1 MIPCDLA
8 VCCQI
13 YKTAAA
19 ELAKTC
25 PVCLHALEDFNT
37 VYAGAPLSK
46 ALVRYGNSTLNLLRV
61 ANTTLSS
68 QQKPGSAGLSA
79 MASNASLLL
88 RAAGA
93 SSGQGRMWGS
103 CCVQFWYSPEIGR
116 NEWPGRATVEACW
129 CSQSGW
135 VRQEH
140 RPSLKTI
147 PLLACTCSQPAR
159 VGL

>member
-8 VCCQI
+8 LCCQI

-37 VYAGAPLSK
+37 VYAGAPLSE

-93 SSGQGRMWGS
+93 SSGQGRMWGHVVYNFGT
-103 CCVQFWYSPEIGR
+103 VQRSDATSGRAVQQWKHVGVPSPVGLGR
-116 NEWPGRATVEACW
+116 NTGPLSKPYLFLLVHAANQPG
-129 CSQSGW
+129 
-135 VRQEH
+135 
-140 RPSLKTI
+140 
-147 PLLACTCSQPAR
+147 
-159 VGL
+159 